1 MHFWTTLSVHTF
13 PKDLFM
19 HKILSVSTTVT
30 IFPSSFYVIFRSYSP
45 AAFRVRDVDEWPW
58 DGATKDVALLHSYA
72 SLRPPL
78 PSNMSEYSGIPQM
91 IHLHSSN
98 KAYSTKPYLREMSVV
113 FAELFDSP
121 TVRNRE

>member
-1 MHFWTTLSVHTF
+1 MHFWTTLSVSTF
-13 PKDLFM
+13 PKGLFM

-45 AAFRVRDVDEWPW
+45 AAFRVRDVDEWSW

-78 PSNMSEYSGIPQM
+78 PSKMSEYTG
-91 IHLHSSN
+91 
-98 KAYSTKPYLREMSVV
+98 
-113 FAELFDSP
+113 
-121 TVRNRE
+121 